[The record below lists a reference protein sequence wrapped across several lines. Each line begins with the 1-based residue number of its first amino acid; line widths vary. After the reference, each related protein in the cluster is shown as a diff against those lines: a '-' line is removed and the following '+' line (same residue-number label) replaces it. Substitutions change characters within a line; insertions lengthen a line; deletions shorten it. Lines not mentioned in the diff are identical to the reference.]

1 MSKNFKPIVGI
12 LCMIIVA
19 VIIRFVIIKD
29 NDAPS
34 LDSTNEESNIR
45 KNPKYGRFKWQ

>member
-19 VIIRFVIIKD
+19 VIIRFMIIKD
-29 NDAPS
+29 NGASS

-45 KNPKYGRFKWQ
+45 RNSNYGRFKWQ

>member
-19 VIIRFVIIKD
+19 VIIRFIIIKD
-29 NDAPS
+29 KSASNFF
-34 LDSTNEESNIR
+34 STNEEIDIRRNSN
-45 KNPKYGRFKWQ
+45 YGRSKWQ

>member
-19 VIIRFVIIKD
+19 VIIRFIIVKD
-29 NDAPS
+29 NDALS
-34 LDSTNEESNIR
+34 LDSTNEEVSNR
-45 KNPKYGRFKWQ
+45 RNPRYGRFKWQ

>member
-19 VIIRFVIIKD
+19 VIIRFIIIKN
-29 NDAPS
+29 NDVLS
-34 LDSTNEESNIR
+34 LDSTNKEVSNR
-45 KNPKYGRFKWQ
+45 RNPKYSKFKWQ